1 MAIATDMEQ
10 IVIEGILHAM
20 SITGKD
26 VVDDF
31 EEAISKSNKN
41 GLHASVWARRSDD
54 LEAQFSKFD
63 EIEVFHIKRT
73 SLWQIDPVF
82 DRSNGVLYLLF
93 SDINL
98 SQVKNKYIK
107 QGKNSHYS
115 VSFLLKNI
123 GLLPMEEN
131 EQLELVPIDDETIEE
146 LNNKRQKD
154 IEKMIGKDATNI
166 KKVKM
171 VSVTYHEDEAI
182 AALLQEYTSDFLLSS
197 EWDIS
202 DLLDT
207 QYFGDNIMSDNTSD
221 SVESTQ
227 SLVTLKDITKT
238 IDD

>member
-20 SITGKD
+20 SITNKD

-41 GLHASVWARRSDD
+41 GLYASVWARRSDD

-93 SDINL
+93 SANNL
-98 SQVKNKYIK
+98 SQVRKKYMK
-107 QGKNSHYS
+107 KGESTHYS

-123 GLLPMEEN
+123 GLLPMDN
-131 EQLELVPIDDETIEE
+131 EQLEFIPIANEEIEE
-146 LNNKRQKD
+146 LNLKRQKD
-154 IEKMIGKDATNI
+154 IEKMIGKDASNI
-166 KKVKM
+166 KNVKM

-197 EWDIS
+197 ERDIS

-207 QYFGDNIMSDNTSD
+207 QYFGDNIMSDDTSD
-221 SVESTQ
+221 SVESRQ
-227 SLVTLKDITKT
+227 SLVTLKDINKT

>member
-1 MAIATDMEQ
+1 MAIATDMER

-41 GLHASVWARRSDD
+41 GLPASVWARRSDD

-82 DRSNGVLYLLF
+82 DRGNGVLYLLF
-93 SDINL
+93 SDKNL
-98 SQVKNKYIK
+98 SQVKNKYLK
-107 QGKNSHYS
+107 QGKSSHYS

-123 GLLPMEEN
+123 GLLPMEN
-131 EQLELVPIDDETIEE
+131 EQLELVPIGDEEIEK
-146 LNNKRQKD
+146 LNYKRQKD
-154 IEKMIGKDATNI
+154 IEKMVGEDASNI
-166 KKVKM
+166 KNVKM

-197 EWDIS
+197 ERDIS

-207 QYFGDNIMSDNTSD
+207 QYFGDNIMSDDTSD
-221 SVESTQ
+221 SVESRQ
-227 SLVTLKDITKT
+227 SLVTLKDINKT